1 MNLLA
6 KVSATQHD
14 LSAAIRA
21 MAVVALLQVRAKE
34 LELKGANPGADADVH
49 VMPELQDTQRWLE
62 AELAAFKAAEL
73 AVPMPPQ
80 PSGNK
85 RVLN

>member
-1 MNLLA
+1 
-6 KVSATQHD
+6 
-14 LSAAIRA
+14 
-21 MAVVALLQVRAKE
+21 VRAKE
-34 LELKGANPGADADVH
+34 LELKGAIPGADADVH